1 MTKKTCLAESF
12 KGLRSHK
19 MCSITDLEG
28 LMNRNFFFS
37 VEKMTQ
43 QRYGNKVKC
52 KKKKK
57 KKEQIMW

>member
-1 MTKKTCLAESF
+1 
-12 KGLRSHK
+12 

-43 QRYGNKVKC
+43 QRYGNKVKR

-57 KKEQIMW
+57 KKRADHVVII